1 MADTNSVPW
10 RAPGI
15 RAVYPDLPYDVELL
29 GRHFVAVNNMWQLC
43 YLLADYRV
51 ASPATS
57 YVQRH
62 RANGSE
68 TERGS
73 ASTSH
78 SSEVPLPSPRLPD
91 RAGS

>member
-1 MADTNSVPW
+1 MADTDSVPW
-10 RAPGI
+10 RAPGV
-15 RAVYPDLPYDVELL
+15 RAGYPDLPYDVELL

-51 ASPATS
+51 PHPPLPRSS
-57 YVQRH
+57 D
-62 RANGSE
+62 
-68 TERGS
+68 TERMAAKQRGS